1 MATEIIM
8 PKVDMVMETG
18 TLMEWKKNEGDT
30 VTKGEPLFVIMTDK
44 AAIEAEAPESGI
56 LAGIT
61 AKPDD
66 VIPVTTVIGYILAP
80 GESLPEK
87 ATAPTAA
94 AAPAEA
100 KPETPAAAAA
110 PKADAAAPAG
120 DASQVRATPLARSLA
135 REMNVDLT
143 QVAGRGPRGRVHKA
157 DVLEFAASHKG
168 APAMASVS
176 APAANVAVPLP
187 DARIRQRISLKGPRS
202 IIAQRLSYSWSS
214 VPHIYETL
222 SVDMSEVVRLRER
235 VSPVIANATG
245 QKVSYTAILAHAVA
259 RILTNHPG
267 LNSSFNGDEIIQ
279 WEDVHLGL
287 ATSLE
292 DYLIVPVIREAQNKN
307 LQSVVVEMARLLE
320 AARAK
325 RLQPNEMSGSTFTIT
340 NLGMF
345 GIEQFTAIINPPESA
360 ILAVGKMMDTP
371 VVVDGQVVVRP
382 MMTLTLAVDHRVS
395 DGAAAAKFLV
405 DLKNALEN
413 PYLLL

>member
-1 MATEIIM
+1 M

>member
-1 MATEIIM
+1 M

-87 ATAPTAA
+87 ATALTAA

>member
-18 TLMEWKKNEGDT
+18 TFMEWKKNEGDT

-87 ATAPTAA
+87 AAAPAA

-100 KPETPAAAAA
+100 KPEAPAAAAA
-110 PKADAAAPAG
+110 AKPATAAPAG
-120 DASQVRATPLARSLA
+120 DLSQVRATPLARTVA

-143 QVAGRGPRGRVHKA
+143 QVPGRGPRGRVHKA
-157 DVLEFAASHKG
+157 DVLEFAASHKA
-168 APAMASVS
+168 APAMVSVG

-214 VPHIYETL
+214 IPHIYETL
-222 SVDMSEVVRLRER
+222 SVDMSEVVRLREK
-235 VSPVIANATG
+235 VTPAIANATG

-259 RILTNHPG
+259 RILSNHPA

-292 DYLIVPVIREAQNKN
+292 DYLIVPVIREAQSKN

-371 VVVDGQVVVRP
+371 VAVDGQVVVRP

-405 DLKNALEN
+405 ELKNTLEN

>member
-87 ATAPTAA
+87 AAAPAAA

-100 KPETPAAAAA
+100 KPETPVAAAAS
-110 PKADAAAPAG
+110 KAATAVPAG

-168 APAMASVS
+168 APVMASMG

-235 VSPVIANATG
+235 VSPAIANATG

-292 DYLIVPVIREAQNKN
+292 DYLIVPVIREAQSKN

>member
-87 ATAPTAA
+87 AAAPAAA

-100 KPETPAAAAA
+100 KPETPAASAA
-110 PKADAAAPAG
+110 PKATAAAPAG
-120 DASQVRATPLARSLA
+120 DASQVRATPLARTLA
-135 REMNVDLT
+135 HEMNVDLT
-143 QVAGRGPRGRVHKA
+143 QVSGRGPRGRVHKA
-157 DVLEFAASHKG
+157 DVLEYAASHKA

-222 SVDMSEVVRLRER
+222 SVDMSEAVRLRER
-235 VSPVIANATG
+235 VTPAIANATG

-259 RILTNHPG
+259 RILAHHPG

-279 WEDVHLGL
+279 WEDIHLGL

-307 LQSVVVEMARLLE
+307 LQSLVVEMARLLE

-382 MMTLTLAVDHRVS
+382 MMNLTLAVDHRVS

-405 DLKNALEN
+405 ELKNTLEN

>member
-18 TLMEWKKNEGDT
+18 TFMEWKKNEGDT

-87 ATAPTAA
+87 AAAPAA
-94 AAPAEA
+94 AAAKAEA
-100 KPETPAAAAA
+100 KPEAPAAAVA
-110 PKADAAAPAG
+110 PKAATAAPAG
-120 DASQVRATPLARSLA
+120 DASQVRATPLARTVA

-143 QVAGRGPRGRVHKA
+143 QVPGRGPRGRVHKA

-235 VSPVIANATG
+235 VSPAIATATG

-259 RILTNHPG
+259 RILSHHPG

-292 DYLIVPVIREAQNKN
+292 DYLIVPVIREAQSKN

-405 DLKNALEN
+405 DLKNTLEN